1 MACHALGALGASAA
15 AQLPALG
22 AELLALC
29 NDAAHGGADAASAS
43 AASQP
48 PPPPPCL
55 PLAALPPWLEP
66 QLAAGAHARLL
77 QEALSAPAALARGK
91 RGLRALGTTALDFG
105 LHHCV
110 EPSTS
115 PYAALLPPPPA
126 RVLYRALQ
134 LCNDG
139 SAPLLLASL
148 RLEPPVAAF
157 ALCDDAGLCGAPGDA
172 PAGVLLPPGGTYE
185 CTVRLTCTRESGGLL
200 ASWLLC
206 TLAEAQEG
214 GAAFVVGRRVTAA
227 VLSDAHAAAVR
238 RCFAFNPD
246 ARPFVPAALR
256 ALFDTPAQLF
266 APAYELD
273 GVMAACLHA
282 DFSVLA
288 PCCEEA
294 GDAAAAAAQQPALR
308 AGLRSLTRL
317 LRLEESAQTRAL
329 RLYDQHAVTLTRVP
343 PAKHL
348 LGQPAPKAN
357 APPLYALHVPGLP
370 ENRPALSR
378 GDFVHLRAVASPQ
391 HAEVAAYVEEVN
403 VRDATVHLFMP
414 KTLLACLTPLGDATV
429 PSTLLVHC
437 RFALDRSL
445 FARMS
450 HAMRTEAAQPPA
462 GRPALLPGMAPPA
475 FTQPA
480 VLLTQARLSRL
491 LNRTLR
497 CAQD

>member
-1 MACHALGALGASAA
+1 
-15 AQLPALG
+15 
-22 AELLALC
+22 
-29 NDAAHGGADAASAS
+29 
-43 AASQP
+43 
-48 PPPPPCL
+48 
-55 PLAALPPWLEP
+55 
-66 QLAAGAHARLL
+66 
-77 QEALSAPAALARGK
+77 
-91 RGLRALGTTALDFG
+91 
-105 LHHCV
+105 
-110 EPSTS
+110 
-115 PYAALLPPPPA
+115 
-126 RVLYRALQ
+126 
-134 LCNDG
+134 
-139 SAPLLLASL
+139 
-148 RLEPPVAAF
+148 
-157 ALCDDAGLCGAPGDA
+157 
-172 PAGVLLPPGGTYE
+172 
-185 CTVRLTCTRESGGLL
+185 
-200 ASWLLC
+200 
-206 TLAEAQEG
+206 
-214 GAAFVVGRRVTAA
+214 
-227 VLSDAHAAAVR
+227 
-238 RCFAFNPD
+238 
-246 ARPFVPAALR
+246 
-256 ALFDTPAQLF
+256 LF